1 VLGRIVLLLLAGA
14 AGVFALS
21 GLFVGH
27 DHTRQDE
34 VAARGTE
41 VMPFDLERTT
51 HHFET
56 RPWGGVQTVVAD
68 EPDAEQI
75 ELVRA
80 HLRVEAARFA
90 RGDFDDPM
98 AIHGH
103 EMPGLAELRA
113 GAEAGRV
120 EIAYADVPSGGRLT
134 YRADERVL
142 VNALRAWFDAQLMD
156 HGAHAEAGG
165 PEG

>member
-56 RPWGGVQTVVAD
+56 RPWGGVQTLVAD

-80 HLRVEAARFA
+80 HLRDEAARFA

>member
-1 VLGRIVLLLLAGA
+1 
-14 AGVFALS
+14 
-21 GLFVGH
+21 
-27 DHTRQDE
+27 
-34 VAARGTE
+34 
-41 VMPFDLERTT
+41 MPFDLERTT
-51 HHFET
+51 HHFEA

-80 HLRVEAARFA
+80 HLREEAARFA

-98 AIHGH
+98 AIHGQ

-120 EIAYADVPSGGRLT
+120 AIGYADVPAGGRLT
-134 YRADERVL
+134 YRADGRVL
-142 VNALRAWFDAQLMD
+142 VTALHAWFDAQLMD

-165 PEG
+165 PDG

>member
-1 VLGRIVLLLLAGA
+1 MYLLFCPGAG
-14 AGVFALS
+14 GLFALS

-27 DHTRQDE
+27 DHTRQE
-34 VAARGTE
+34 EIAARGAE

-51 HHFET
+51 HHFKA

-80 HLRVEAARFA
+80 HLRGEAARFA

-103 EMPGLAELRA
+103 AMPGLAELRA

-120 EIAYADVPSGGRLT
+120 EIGYTDVPTGGRLT
-134 YRADERVL
+134 YRADEGAL
-142 VNALRAWFDAQLMD
+142 VTALHAWFDAQLMD
-156 HGAHAEAGG
+156 HGADAEAGA

>member
-1 VLGRIVLLLLAGA
+1 MLGRIVLLVFAGA

-27 DHTRQDE
+27 DHTRQE
-34 VAARGTE
+34 EIAARGAE

-51 HHFET
+51 HHFES

-80 HLRVEAARFA
+80 HLRGEAARFA

-103 EMPGLAELRA
+103 AMPGLAELRV

-120 EIAYADVPSGGRLT
+120 EIGYTDVPTGGRLT
-134 YRADERVL
+134 YRADEGAL
-142 VNALRAWFDAQLMD
+142 VTALHAWFDAQLMD
-156 HGAHAEAGG
+156 HGADAEAGA